1 MRDEDDRLAL
11 RRQRAQDLEQLGGLL
26 GGQHGGRLVEDQ
38 HLGAAVERPQDLH
51 ALLLADGDVADPRLG
66 IDAQAEAVRQLA
78 HAPGRRLGVE
88 QHALARL
95 GGEDDVLRHRHHR
108 HEHEVLVDHPD
119 PEVDRL
125 PRRLDR
131 HGLAVEQEL
140 ALVRP
145 VEPVEDAHQRR
156 LARPVLAQQRV
167 DLAFSQVEVDA
178 VVRDDRAE
186 SLGDPAQLERERGIG
201 AARGYLPTSSGC
213 R

>member
-1 MRDEDDRLAL
+1 MKTIDLPSAV
-11 RRQRAQDLEQLGGLL
+11 QRAQDLEQLGGLL
-26 GGQHGGRLVEDQ
+26 GGQHRGRLVEDQ
-38 HLGAAVERPQDLH
+38 HLGAAVERAQDLD
-51 ALLLADGDVADPRLG
+51 ALLLADGDVADARVGVHAEP
-66 IDAQAEAVRQLA
+66 EAVRQLA

-95 GGEDDVLRHRHHR
+95 GGEDDVLGHRHHR

-131 HGLAVEQEL
+131 HRLAVEQEL
-140 ALVRP
+140 ALVGP

-156 LARPVLAQQRV
+156 LAGPVLAQQRV
-167 DLAFSQVEVDA
+167 DLALAQVEVDA

-186 SLGDPAQLERERGIG
+186 SLRDPPQLEREGGIG
-201 AARGYLPTSSGC
+201 PLAATCPPRWGC